1 MKSLSVALLQKDS
14 RVARLV
20 SGQLC
25 HHFQTIRVAQSAPE
39 LRDLI
44 SRYRPDVVVADI
56 ETASL
61 AEIQQLHEEFASL
74 CIVCT
79 HRIADEEMWTAAM
92 DAGAV
97 DICAATD
104 TRGIVSAAE
113 RNTSCLIRSAAA

>member
-14 RVARLV
+14 RVARLI

-25 HHFQTIRVAQSAPE
+25 HHFKTIRVTQSAAE
-39 LRDLI
+39 LRKLI
-44 SRYRPDVVVADI
+44 PHFRPDVVIADI

-61 AEIQQLHEEFASL
+61 TEIQQLHQEFASL

-97 DICAATD
+97 DICSATD
-104 TRGIVSAAE
+104 THGILTAAE
-113 RNTSCLIRSAAA
+113 RNIASLTRSAAA